1 MPTVLISGYIIHHQV
16 ATIRWPDAKPNIPA
30 DGYCR
35 VSTFP
40 NGFVSGIITWYLYIF
55 WSIQSVLRKVVS

>member
-1 MPTVLISGYIIHHQV
+1 MPTVLISGYIIRRQV
-16 ATIRWPDAKPNIPA
+16 ATIRWLDAKPNIPA

-40 NGFVSGIITWYLYIF
+40 NDFVSGIITWYLYIF
-55 WSIQSVLRKVVS
+55 